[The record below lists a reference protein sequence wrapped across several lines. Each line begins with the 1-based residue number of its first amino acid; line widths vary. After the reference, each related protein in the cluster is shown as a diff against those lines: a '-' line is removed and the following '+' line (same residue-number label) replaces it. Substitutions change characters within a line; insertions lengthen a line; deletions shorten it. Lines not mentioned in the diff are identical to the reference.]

1 MCAGVGLLYVRATR
15 TSLLR
20 AVRTGGAGQLAP
32 GPHAQYVRGARVT
45 SLGRTAFYRGTEA
58 PQVATMLDTELV
70 SLDSDSV
77 RCGISGFLPLH
88 AVTANRLK
96 DMYNWLTDRR
106 CDGARFEP
114 GGTH

>member
-1 MCAGVGLLYVRATR
+1 
-15 TSLLR
+15 
-20 AVRTGGAGQLAP
+20 
-32 GPHAQYVRGARVT
+32 
-45 SLGRTAFYRGTEA
+45 
-58 PQVATMLDTELV
+58 MLDTGLV